1 VFGIGGNEL
10 FIIAVFALIIFGP
23 DKIPE
28 IARTAGK
35 AIQMFKKAQA
45 DVEHVIK
52 TEIYDP
58 ATNML
63 DPFGLNSSSTTPGTP
78 PVSAEKKAA
87 EEAAG
92 ASAIWAAAV
101 DSEDEEGE
109 EE

>member
-10 FIIAVFALIIFGP
+10 LIIAVFALIIFGP

-35 AIQMFKKAQA
+35 AIQMFKRAQQ

-52 TEIYDP
+52 TELYAPEIFGGTAPESTLTKPNP
-58 ATNML
+58 AQVV
-63 DPFGLNSSSTTPGTP
+63 D
-78 PVSAEKKAA
+78 
-87 EEAAG
+87 EAAS
-92 ASAIWAAAV
+92 ASAIWSAV
-101 DSEDEEGE
+101 GENEDEEGE

>member
-10 FIIAVFALIIFGP
+10 LIIAVFALIIFGP

-28 IARTAGK
+28 VARTVGK
-35 AIQMFKKAQA
+35 AIQLFKKAQA

-52 TEIYDP
+52 TEIYPVADL
-58 ATNML
+58 M
-63 DPFGLNSSSTTPGTP
+63 DPFGLNTPSSTTATP
-78 PVSAEKKAA
+78 AISAEKKAA

-101 DSEDEEGE
+101 DNEDEEGE